1 MSEKRTQNKGT
12 KKQQEIQNYKRK
24 EKSFNWVWLGISVL
38 LVIGVIAT
46 GVMLNVADIRQTPK
60 MVMKEYFELLSKGKY
75 EEMYTFVSDTSGIE
89 KKAFLEKNKNIYEG
103 IQMSGLQVKFDK
115 EKKKKDKE
123 KTAVVSYQ
131 TKMETVAGEKAFYN
145 EASLVKE
152 KGGDWKL
159 VWEPSLI
166 FPELR
171 EDDRIVVSTISA
183 RRGNILDR
191 NGNGLAVNGT
201 ILQVG
206 VVPGKMDEDKTG
218 AIEKIAAEMDMTEEE
233 IESKL
238 SAAWVTDDVFVPL
251 KSMAKGNEEKEQ
263 RLLGIKGVMISET
276 EGRVYPLGAA
286 GGHLTGYVQPI
297 SAEELEEKQSE
308 GYHENSVIGKSG
320 LELAYE
326 KTLKGSDGYEIYTAD
341 QNGKTKILLAAKE
354 KEDGQDVTVT
364 IDAAIQQKAY
374 EQFQGDPAMAVSINP
389 KTGEVMALVSTP
401 AYDPNEFVYGISDRR
416 WTELNEDPNRP
427 LLNRFYAAL
436 VPGSTFK
443 PITAAI
449 GMDAGKLDPNENKG
463 YVGLSWQKDASWG
476 EYMVTTLT
484 DYGSEVNLQNAL
496 VYSDNI
502 YFARAALDIGAD
514 TMIEGMCR
522 AGFEE
527 ELPFD
532 IGAQV
537 STFGTDSKI
546 SSEIQ
551 LADTGY
557 GQGELLVNPIHLASI
572 YSAFVNEGN
581 MILPVLQMEE
591 GQQAE
596 YWKKDVFTEETA
608 KQIQSDL
615 VQVIEN
621 PTGTGAGGR
630 IEGVSLLGKTGTAE
644 TKGSQE
650 DAGALEYGWFA
661 CETTDGEERPLSVI
675 GMVEDVQ
682 KKGGS
687 NYVVSKVNAIMES
700 YYAN

>member
-12 KKQQEIQNYKRK
+12 KKQQEIQNYRRK
-24 EKSFNWVWLGISVL
+24 EKSFNWVWLGVSVL

-60 MVMKEYFELLSKGKY
+60 RVMKEYFELLSKGKY
-75 EEMYTFVSDTSGIE
+75 EEMYAFVSDTSGIE

-171 EDDRIVVSTISA
+171 EDDRIVVSTVSA

-201 ILQVG
+201 VLQVG

-233 IESKL
+233 IETKL

-263 RLLGIKGVMISET
+263 RLLEVKGVMISET

-326 KTLKGSDGYEIYTAD
+326 KTLHSRSEWQDKDSFSCEGKRRWTRCDGDYRCCNPTESVRTVSRRCCDGCFHKSKNRGSDGTCEYA
-341 QNGKTKILLAAKE
+341 
-354 KEDGQDVTVT
+354 
-364 IDAAIQQKAY
+364 
-374 EQFQGDPAMAVSINP
+374 
-389 KTGEVMALVSTP
+389 
-401 AYDPNEFVYGISDRR
+401 GI
-416 WTELNEDPNRP
+416 
-427 LLNRFYAAL
+427 
-436 VPGSTFK
+436 
-443 PITAAI
+443 
-449 GMDAGKLDPNENKG
+449 
-463 YVGLSWQKDASWG
+463 
-476 EYMVTTLT
+476 
-484 DYGSEVNLQNAL
+484 
-496 VYSDNI
+496 
-502 YFARAALDIGAD
+502 
-514 TMIEGMCR
+514 
-522 AGFEE
+522 
-527 ELPFD
+527 
-532 IGAQV
+532 
-537 STFGTDSKI
+537 
-546 SSEIQ
+546 
-551 LADTGY
+551 
-557 GQGELLVNPIHLASI
+557 
-572 YSAFVNEGN
+572 
-581 MILPVLQMEE
+581 
-591 GQQAE
+591 
-596 YWKKDVFTEETA
+596 
-608 KQIQSDL
+608 
-615 VQVIEN
+615 
-621 PTGTGAGGR
+621 
-630 IEGVSLLGKTGTAE
+630 
-644 TKGSQE
+644 
-650 DAGALEYGWFA
+650 
-661 CETTDGEERPLSVI
+661 
-675 GMVEDVQ
+675 
-682 KKGGS
+682 
-687 NYVVSKVNAIMES
+687 
-700 YYAN
+700 

>member
-24 EKSFNWVWLGISVL
+24 EKSFNWVWLGVSVL

-60 MVMKEYFELLSKGKY
+60 RVMKEYFELLSKGKY
-75 EEMYTFVSDTSGIE
+75 EEMYAFVSDTSGIE

-171 EDDRIVVSTISA
+171 EDDRIVVSTVSA

-201 ILQVG
+201 VLQVG

-233 IESKL
+233 IETKL

-263 RLLGIKGVMISET
+263 RLLEVKGVMISES

-341 QNGKTKILLAAKE
+341 QNGRTKILLAAKE

-374 EQFQGDPAMAVSINP
+374 EQFQGDAAMAVSINP

-449 GMDAGKLDPNENKG
+449 GCLLYTSDAADDLR
-463 YVGLSWQKDASWG
+463 
-476 EYMVTTLT
+476 
-484 DYGSEVNLQNAL
+484 L
-496 VYSDNI
+496 V
-502 YFARAALDIGAD
+502 
-514 TMIEGMCR
+514 
-522 AGFEE
+522 
-527 ELPFD
+527 
-532 IGAQV
+532 
-537 STFGTDSKI
+537 
-546 SSEIQ
+546 
-551 LADTGY
+551 
-557 GQGELLVNPIHLASI
+557 
-572 YSAFVNEGN
+572 
-581 MILPVLQMEE
+581 
-591 GQQAE
+591 
-596 YWKKDVFTEETA
+596 
-608 KQIQSDL
+608 
-615 VQVIEN
+615 
-621 PTGTGAGGR
+621 
-630 IEGVSLLGKTGTAE
+630 
-644 TKGSQE
+644 
-650 DAGALEYGWFA
+650 
-661 CETTDGEERPLSVI
+661 
-675 GMVEDVQ
+675 
-682 KKGGS
+682 
-687 NYVVSKVNAIMES
+687 
-700 YYAN
+700 